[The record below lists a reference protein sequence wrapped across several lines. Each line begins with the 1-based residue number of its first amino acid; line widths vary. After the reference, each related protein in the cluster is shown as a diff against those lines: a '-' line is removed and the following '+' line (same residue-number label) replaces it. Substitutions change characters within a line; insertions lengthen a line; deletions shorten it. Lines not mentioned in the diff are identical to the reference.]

1 VILAAVRELTA
12 RPYPVVEAEV
22 RGLSREDGRW
32 VEEAS
37 R

>member
-12 RPYPVVEAEV
+12 KPYAVVEAEV
-22 RGLSREDGRW
+22 RGMSREDARW
-32 VEEAS
+32 VEGAS

>member
-1 VILAAVRELTA
+1 VILAAVRELMA
-12 RPYPVVEAEV
+12 KPSACVEAEV
-22 RGLSREDGRW
+22 RGLSREDARR

>member
-1 VILAAVRELTA
+1 MILAAVRELTA
-12 RPYPVVEAEV
+12 KPHAVVEAEV
-22 RGLSREDGRW
+22 RGMSREDARR